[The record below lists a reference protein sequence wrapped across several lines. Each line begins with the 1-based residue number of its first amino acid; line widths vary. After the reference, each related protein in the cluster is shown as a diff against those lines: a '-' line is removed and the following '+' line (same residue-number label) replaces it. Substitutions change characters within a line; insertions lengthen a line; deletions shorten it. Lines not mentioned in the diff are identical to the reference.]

1 MSIDGRLEG
10 FWGIHDADLDRRPH
24 GGPSGALLRPDGP
37 AEPPVLGSHPT
48 PAQPPVDARRT
59 LARDAL
65 RILSRL
71 RAGGQLP
78 ESWTAASFGR
88 EVEFVRA
95 HLRPIRT
102 RTMLAASFGREAF
115 HVPILREPE
124 PDQDHGL
131 GSAVRVAYAIRWLE
145 LGDGEPRPHWSDLT
159 ATAAVAAPSR

>member
-1 MSIDGRLEG
+1 MSIDGRLER

-37 AEPPVLGSHPT
+37 AEPPVVGPHPT
-48 PAQPPVDARRT
+48 PAQPPVAERRT

-71 RAGGQLP
+71 HVGGQLP
-78 ESWTAASFGR
+78 EPWTTASFGR

-102 RTMLAASFGREAF
+102 RMMLAASFGREAF

-124 PDQDHGL
+124 HDQEHGL
-131 GSAVRVAYAIRWLE
+131 RSAVGVAYAIRWLE
-145 LGDGEPRPHWSDLT
+145 LGDGEPLPHWSDLT
-159 ATAAVAAPSR
+159 AIAAVAVRGR